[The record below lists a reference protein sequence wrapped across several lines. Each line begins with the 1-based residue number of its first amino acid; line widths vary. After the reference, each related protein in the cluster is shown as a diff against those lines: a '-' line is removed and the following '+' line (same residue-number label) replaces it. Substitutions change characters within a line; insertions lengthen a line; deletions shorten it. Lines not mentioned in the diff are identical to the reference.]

1 MLFQSRLLLMNRSS
15 RINRRLKEGAIWQI
29 TISMFMANK
38 LFTEYPEQDEC
49 KYYNLVVDKV
59 RSHIDDLFDT
69 LRSKET
75 EILKTMSVLISC
87 FHRFPVSILFF
98 NPSLDVSLFVPIIIL
113 FSLEFFGLIT
123 CVKSTEK
130 DFINKNLGV
139 KIQKL

>member
-1 MLFQSRLLLMNRSS
+1 
-15 RINRRLKEGAIWQI
+15 
-29 TISMFMANK
+29 MANK

-87 FHRFPVSILFF
+87 FHRFPGSIRL
-98 NPSLDVSLFVPIIIL
+98 PL
-113 FSLEFFGLIT
+113 
-123 CVKSTEK
+123 KAY
-130 DFINKNLGV
+130 
-139 KIQKL
+139 